1 MDPDSFYVVPG
12 TALWFFYHPPSYTHL
27 HSKRSSKMAELRK
40 IDWAEVALL
49 IAGLALFLV
58 GISWGGPAQP

>member
-1 MDPDSFYVVPG
+1 
-12 TALWFFYHPPSYTHL
+12 
-27 HSKRSSKMAELRK
+27 MAELRK